1 MKKSHVATMLL
12 LGVLSL
18 GVVVYG
24 SGPAD
29 AAAQLRA
36 VSSAQDIPQRQSEIR
51 GVTGRLTLLRVNESG
66 WHHVIVKLD
75 SEPQRA
81 FTFALGGSSK
91 EAMFGLLRE
100 AFVRNLTVEISSKSY
115 PKSSDNTIIQVS
127 LKR

>member
-24 SGPAD
+24 SGPAYP
-29 AAAQLRA
+29 AAQLQA
-36 VSSAQDIPQRQSEIR
+36 VSAAQDIPQRELEIR
-51 GVTGRLTLLRVNESG
+51 GATGRLTLLRVIESG
-66 WHHVIVKLD
+66 SHHVIVKLD
-75 SEPQRA
+75 SEPQRT

-91 EAMFGLLRE
+91 EAMFDLLRE
-100 AFVRNLTVEISSKSY
+100 AFVRNMTVEVSSKSY

>member
-24 SGPAD
+24 SGPA
-29 AAAQLRA
+29 
-36 VSSAQDIPQRQSEIR
+36 QDIPQRGVEIR
-51 GVTGRLTLLRVNESG
+51 ETTGRLTLLRVKESG
-66 WHHVIVKLD
+66 AHRVTVKLQ

-81 FTFALGGSSK
+81 FSFALGGSSK

-100 AFVRNLTVEISSKSY
+100 AFVHNLTVEISSVKY
-115 PKSSDNTIIQVS
+115 PDSSTNTITQVS

>member
-24 SGPAD
+24 RGPAPQLP
-29 AAAQLRA
+29 AANP
-36 VSSAQDIPQRQSEIR
+36 AQDIPQRESEIR
-51 GVTGRLTLLRVNESG
+51 TATGRLTQLRVNESG
-66 WHHVIVKLD
+66 WYHVSVKLD

-91 EAMFGLLRE
+91 EAMFSLLQE
-100 AFVRNLTVEISSKSY
+100 AFVRNMTVEISSKSY
-115 PKSSDNTIIQVS
+115 PKSSDNTITQVT

>member
-18 GVVVYG
+18 GAVVYD
-24 SGPAD
+24 SGRAY
-29 AAAQLRA
+29 AAPQLPV
-36 VSSAQDIPQRQSEIR
+36 VSPAQDIPQRESEIR
-51 GVTGRLTLLRVNESG
+51 AATGRLTLLRVNESG

-91 EAMFGLLRE
+91 EAMFDLLRE
-100 AFVRNLTVEISSKSY
+100 AFVRNMTVEISSKSY